1 MGYVKGVD
9 RNQATIVT
17 LDVMVAPD
25 SEARL
30 VDAFVD
36 SLDLE
41 KLGFRPPA
49 AEGRPA
55 YDPRSMLKLYVWGYR
70 KGVRSSRKLAASC
83 RENVEAMWLV
93 SGVRPDFRTI
103 SDFRKDNAEALRKVF
118 SALVE
123 RLSGAV
129 AWGFCSV
136 DGSKFRASNSKAN
149 NFTASKLDD
158 RIEWLERHVDEYL
171 GALDEADAGGAD
183 ATGPLTRELVEAKL
197 AEARKRLELYRGYRD
212 LMEREGLS
220 QLSLTDPD
228 ARLMRSGGGFA
239 VAYNPQTAVDSET
252 HLIRDFEMTN
262 APTDH
267 GQLLPTMARVAQA
280 SDGVVEVVADKGYRQ
295 SEDMAACLEAGVL
308 PHVIAGDGARGHEV
322 ELPHEPAEGLDPSSE
337 DPAELS
343 RCLRA
348 GEVPEAYEGV
358 VAKAEVRTVRRR
370 VPDGPAAEP
379 YGTREEMEARA
390 AEGYFVRDPLRELV
404 VCPAGET
411 LRRKGTGSPARSST
425 PTGRRAGAART
436 AGGASAGSRSSSRCP
451 SARTT
456 SRSRAGPGTRRPAPC
471 RTGPARRGG
480 ATTTRPRR
488 SSSWSCGRTS
498 AGRRSACA
506 CRSTPSARSS
516 GRWAPTTSCCAGW
529 RRSRA
534 SSRSC
539 AWRTTWPGRGTCRR
553 PYGSSSRLS
562 RPAGRRQA
570 PSRSRARIQFSD
582 GLPWCH
588 RT

>member
-1 MGYVKGVD
+1 MGYVQGVD

-41 KLGFRPPA
+41 GLGFRPPA

-70 KGVRSSRKLAASC
+70 RGVRSSRKLAASC

-123 RLSGAV
+123 RLSG
-129 AWGFCSV
+129 
-136 DGSKFRASNSKAN
+136 
-149 NFTASKLDD
+149 
-158 RIEWLERHVDEYL
+158 IEWLERHVDEYL

-308 PHVIAGDGARGHEV
+308 PHVIAGDGDRSHEV

-358 VAKAEVRTVRRR
+358 VAKAEVKTVRRR

-379 YGTREEMEARA
+379 YGTREEMRARA

-404 VCPAGET
+404 VCPSGET
-411 LRRKGTGSPARSST
+411 LRRKGTRKSGAVVYANKAACRRCPHRGRCFGGKQEFKQVAFGKDDLEKPCRPWHEAAGTVPDAAR
-425 PTGRRAGAART
+425 GRYHYETSDVVVLELRPDVRRTSERMCLSEHPFGTIKRSMGADHFLLRGLEKVEGEFSLMCLAYDLARARNLLGFEELMDLMGAADAPSSALRRLLV
-436 AGGASAGSRSSSRCP
+436 AIIASRRP
-451 SARTT
+451 P
-456 SRSRAGPGTRRPAPC
+456 AGPVAV
-471 RTGPARRGG
+471 
-480 ATTTRPRR
+480 
-488 SSSWSCGRTS
+488 
-498 AGRRSACA
+498 AC
-506 CRSTPSARSS
+506 
-516 GRWAPTTSCCAGW
+516 
-529 RRSRA
+529 
-534 SSRSC
+534 
-539 AWRTTWPGRGTCRR
+539 
-553 PYGSSSRLS
+553 
-562 RPAGRRQA
+562 
-570 PSRSRARIQFSD
+570 
-582 GLPWCH
+582 
-588 RT
+588 